1 MLRGSALAKV
11 DEKGRLK
18 LPAAY
23 RAILEPRYGRDFFVT
38 SFRGDSVRVYPLE
51 VYAEFEDR
59 LARSSQVQPL
69 VDRLRNAVNYHG
81 QSAVMDAQGRIL
93 IHQPL
98 RDKAGI
104 DGEVIVVGQQTFL
117 RVWNRRTFED
127 RQERLSDDEMRE
139 LAVLGF

>member
-18 LPAAY
+18 LPATC

-38 SFRGDSVRVYPLE
+38 SFRGDSVRIYPLE
-51 VYAEFEDR
+51 VYAEFEER
-59 LARSSQVQPL
+59 LARGSQVQPL

-81 QSAVMDAQGRIL
+81 QGAVMDGQGRIL

-98 RDKAGI
+98 RDRAGI
-104 DGEVIVVGQQTFL
+104 DGEVILIGQQTFL
-117 RVWNRRTFED
+117 RLWNLKTFEQ
-127 RQERLSDDEMRE
+127 RQERFSDEEMRE
-139 LAVLGF
+139 LAMLGF